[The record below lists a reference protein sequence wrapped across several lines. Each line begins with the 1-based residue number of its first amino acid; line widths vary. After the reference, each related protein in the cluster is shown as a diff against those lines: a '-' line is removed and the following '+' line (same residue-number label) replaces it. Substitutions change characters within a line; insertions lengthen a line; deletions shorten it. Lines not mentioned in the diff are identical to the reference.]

1 MVHIENRKRLHF
13 GVMKRAARSVAL
25 VIVYIV
31 SSGLWSG
38 GSLAQRTRTEF
49 NSPVRQE
56 AQRTW
61 PGDQVVF
68 TGPLSS
74 DDLATIIKG
83 ATLSVIPSLY
93 EGFCL
98 PLVESMACGVPTIA
112 SNSSCIPEISG
123 GALQYFDAYSIEEM
137 AERIHHALSD
147 TDLRRELRTR
157 GLERASVFSW
167 RRCAEETLRVLAK
180 AA

>member
-1 MVHIENRKRLHF
+1 
-13 GVMKRAARSVAL
+13 
-25 VIVYIV
+25 
-31 SSGLWSG
+31 
-38 GSLAQRTRTEF
+38 
-49 NSPVRQE
+49 
-56 AQRTW
+56 
-61 PGDQVVF
+61 
-68 TGPLSS
+68 
-74 DDLATIIKG
+74 
-83 ATLSVIPSLY
+83 
-93 EGFCL
+93 
-98 PLVESMACGVPTIA
+98 MACGVPTIA